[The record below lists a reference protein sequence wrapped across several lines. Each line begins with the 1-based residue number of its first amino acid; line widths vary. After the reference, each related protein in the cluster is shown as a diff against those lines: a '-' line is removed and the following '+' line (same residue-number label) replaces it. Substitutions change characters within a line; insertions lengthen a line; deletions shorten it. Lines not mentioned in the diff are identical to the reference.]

1 MTATKPLYMKS
12 NLYYRILAVLVVASL
27 LAACSAATKEDDKK
41 ARLEKLKADQVE
53 TGKEIAKLE
62 EEIAKENPDSA
73 NVKSKDVGVT
83 ELATKKFD
91 HYVQTQA
98 TVESE
103 NNLVISAK
111 AAGTITQLF
120 VNEGDQV
127 SKGQTIAQID
137 NSILTRNIESM
148 KSQLELAT
156 SVYERQK
163 NLWNQKIGTEVQ
175 YLQTKTAKESLE
187 KQIASVQEQNELNKI
202 KSTING
208 TIDAL
213 MIKQGENV
221 VPGMPAA
228 RVVNTSDLKLTAKIS
243 EAYATRVKKGN
254 KVLVNVSELNRDIP
268 AIVTFAGRT
277 IDPLSRTFDVEVKL
291 PSEADLRPNMTATAK
306 VVFYTENKALVI
318 PINVIQEINNEKVVY
333 IAQKKGNQTIAVRK
347 VVTVDGVYDGLA
359 QVKGLSAGDKVI
371 TVGYQGLNDGDYIKI

>member
-1 MTATKPLYMKS
+1 MTATKPTYMKS
-12 NLYYRILAVLVVASL
+12 NFYYRILAVLVVASL

-53 TGKEIAKLE
+53 LSKEIAKLE

-73 NVKSKDVGVT
+73 NVRSKEVGIT
-83 ELATKKFD
+83 ELSPKKFN

-103 NNLVISAK
+103 NNILISAK
-111 AAGTITQLF
+111 AAGTVTHVF
-120 VNEGDQV
+120 ANEGDQV

-137 NSILTRNIESM
+137 NSIMMRSIESM

-175 YLQTKTAKESLE
+175 FLQAKTSKESLE
-187 KQIASVQEQNELNKI
+187 KQIASLQEQNELTKI
-202 KSTING
+202 KSTITG
-208 TIDAL
+208 TIDAM

-221 VPGMPAA
+221 APGMPAV
-228 RVVNTSDLKLTAKIS
+228 RVVNSNDLKLTAKIS
-243 EAYATRVKKGN
+243 EAYVTKVKKGN
-254 KVLVNVSELNRDIP
+254 KVMVNVSELNREIP
-268 AIVTFAGRT
+268 ATVTFAGRT

-291 PSEADLRPNMTATAK
+291 PSAADLRPNMTATAK
-306 VVFYTENKALVI
+306 VIFHTENQALVI

-333 IAQKKGNQTIAVRK
+333 IAEAKGNQTIAVRK
-347 VVTVDGVYDGLA
+347 VITVEGVYGGVA
-359 QVKGLSAGDKVI
+359 QVKGLNAGDKVI